1 MELLIQLLIGTGMI
15 AATVIVHALALDVI
29 FKNLQWIERP
39 ARRLSKPFWKAI
51 VSVVMVVSLF
61 SVHVLL
67 IWGWAGLYLLR
78 ACQPLTDIAEAVYF
92 ATVTYTTL
100 GYGDITLEPS
110 CRMLSGIEAANGLIL
125 FGWTTAF
132 IFEVI
137 TTLYRREAQSL

>member
-39 ARRLSKPFWKAI
+39 ARHFFKPFWKAV
-51 VSVVMVVSLF
+51 VSVVTVVSLF
-61 SVHVLL
+61 AVHVVL
-67 IWGWAGLYLLR
+67 IWSWAGLYLWR
-78 ACQPLTDIAEAVYF
+78 GCQPLTDIAEAVYF

-100 GYGDITLEPS
+100 GYGDITLDPS
-110 CRMLSGIEAANGLIL
+110 CRMLSGVEAANGLIL